1 MCAASRLDQH
11 RLHPDRGISDVWWV
25 STSKLD
31 DVIGLLNLKL
41 GAGRL
46 KFVYGLA
53 VGMGGRYDD
62 EFPMERVL
70 ESWDVLVARFKR
82 HWNLFALDL
91 KNENHGIANWGT
103 GEPFSD
109 WKMVRV
115 GGPGGGGAS
124 ELAGRL
130 RGRSRRWRRKA
141 GGREREGASRLGRTR
156 KALCR
161 AWASLPGLHL

>member
-1 MCAASRLDQH
+1 M
-11 RLHPDRGISDVWWV
+11 
-25 STSKLD
+25 
-31 DVIGLLNLKL
+31 
-41 GAGRL
+41 

-109 WKMVRV
+109 WKMVR
-115 GGPGGGGAS
+115 GDWGAREGGGK
-124 ELAGRL
+124 RT
-130 RGRSRRWRRKA
+130 SRAFAREKPKVEEE
-141 GGREREGASRLGRTR
+141 GGREGEGGSLILCMTRRT
-156 KALCR
+156 LPR
-161 AWASLPGLHL
+161 AWSSLLGLHL